1 MNNNNQR
8 PKKFL
13 FYFVHPAKYHLF
25 RATINKLKTQGHKV
39 DVIITGRDILEDLVL
54 KEGWEYTKIFPAG
67 RKIKGLHVYISAS
80 IFLILTIVKLFK
92 LTFGKKYELFVS
104 DDLIT
109 FIGRLK
115 RIPSIFVTDDDL
127 SAVPES
133 WILMASSSYI
143 FAPYI
148 CDLGK
153 YNSKKL
159 GYYGYKSLA
168 HLHPNH
174 FKPNQNLVKGIPFPQ
189 EKYFFIRTVSATSTH
204 DVGKRGLSDDVLR
217 EIIPLLKQKGTVV
230 LNSERKLPF
239 DLQPY
244 VVDFNKNDVAHYL
257 YFANMFISDSTTM
270 CAEAAVLGTP
280 ALEFDDWYADF
291 KQYHELNGVYG
302 LLFGFGTNEV
312 TKLKEK
318 ISELLSMNNLDE
330 EFQKRRSKML
340 SEKID
345 VSAFL
350 IWLVGDYPA
359 NAKKY
364 LENHEIQNMY
374 KSKQNP

>member
-1 MNNNNQR
+1 M
-8 PKKFL
+8 KKFL

-25 RATINKLKTQGHKV
+25 RVTINKLTADGHQV
-39 DVIITGRDILEDLVL
+39 DIIITGRDILEDLVK
-54 KEGWEYTKIFPAG
+54 KEGWNYTKIFPNG
-67 RKIKGLHVYISAS
+67 RKIKGVHTYISAG
-80 IFLILTIVKLFK
+80 IFLLLTIFK
-92 LTFGKKYELFVS
+92 LLWLTRGKRYDLMIS
-104 DDLIT
+104 DDLTT
-109 FIGRLK
+109 FVGRIR
-115 RIPSIFVTDDDL
+115 RIPTFFVTDDDL

-153 YNSKKL
+153 YNNKKL

-174 FKPNQNLVKGIPFPQ
+174 FRPDRSLVSSIANVD

-204 DVGKRGLSDDVLR
+204 DVGKEGLSDEVLR
-217 EIIPLLKQKGTVV
+217 EIIPILKKHGIVV
-230 LNSERKLPF
+230 LNSERKLPA
-239 DLQPY
+239 DLKQF

-257 YFANMFISDSTTM
+257 YFATIFISDSTTM

-280 ALEFDDWYADF
+280 SLEFDDWYADF

-302 LLFGFGTNEV
+302 LLFGYGTDEV
-312 TKLKEK
+312 KELKEK
-318 ISELLSMNNLDE
+318 ISELLFMDNLKD
-330 EFQKRRSKML
+330 EFQKRRLRML
-340 SEKID
+340 SDKID

-350 IWLVGDYPA
+350 IWLVEDFPSNA
-359 NAKKY
+359 NRY
-364 LENHEIQNMY
+364 LVNHEIQDIF
-374 KSKQNP
+374 KSK